1 MSSNRTGPTRRS
13 VLRGAAMVGAAA
25 AAGTFAPIWTARAD
39 AADLKAQSGQTVY
52 FRGWQFRTD
61 IVQNNVETYNTT
73 MGGKIDYA
81 TVTGDYPSIME
92 KSLIAKADLDVLYGN
107 PSSAV
112 RYYEGGWVLPATE
125 LPNGQEIA
133 DAMYPNIREAWSHKG
148 KLLGLSYFVSTRG
161 VMCVNLEKYQ
171 AAGLTE
177 EEFPKTWPEF
187 YDILYKLRDKGQKQP
202 FLPHWFGEYFGISWG
217 FVLEV
222 LNRGGKVADDE
233 THQPM
238 LTADGPGGQTLEAW
252 KKIWKDGFVP
262 EEVFTYNEAAYIDA
276 FRSGRYVFS
285 PQQIYDLKTFNDKAQ
300 SAAVAGKV
308 TFLPYKG
315 QAWGLIDSAMYLMT
329 KRSRPDPITE
339 DMKRFVSWYGYKNEK
354 GEIAVAN
361 RWMKENMLFSA
372 YKEVMEGPEASQVI
386 KASLARPEDYDRAL
400 EIYAKTP
407 YPKGIW
413 NVAWSEEYNTWLKE
427 KMFAFLQHDLATKDV
442 IKDSNDKIDQ
452 LNKKYKIK

>member
-1 MSSNRTGPTRRS
+1 MSSKRTGLTRRS

-25 AAGTFAPIWTARAD
+25 AAGTFAPVWTARAD
-39 AADLKAQSGQTVY
+39 APDLKAQSGQTVY

-61 IVQNNVETYNTT
+61 IVQNNVETYNKT

-112 RYYEGGWVLPATE
+112 RYYEGGWIIPATE
-125 LPNGQEIA
+125 LANGQEIA

-161 VMCVNLEKYQ
+161 VMCVNLDKYQ
-171 AAGLTE
+171 AAGMTE
-177 EEFPKTWPEF
+177 AEFPKTWPEF
-187 YDILYKLRDKGQKQP
+187 YDTLYKLRDKGQKQP

-238 LTADGPGGQTLEAW
+238 LTEDGPGGQTLEAW

-329 KRSRPDPITE
+329 KRTRPDPITE

-386 KASLARPEDYDRAL
+386 KSSLARPEDYDRAL

-442 IKDSNDKIDQ
+442 IKDSNDKIEQ